1 MFDPEKLEWMNGH
14 YIRSTADDELAERI
28 REVLERAGIAADV
41 ETVGRAVPLVK
52 ERMKVLSEAVG
63 LLRFLFE
70 DVEPDEKARGLIEK
84 AGPKHFRL
92 AADRLSGLSGWGAE
106 AIHEALDELA
116 EELELSRTK
125 AWQPVRAAVTG
136 STVSPPLPESIAL
149 LGRERTLA
157 RLEAAAA

>member
-1 MFDPEKLEWMNGH
+1 
-14 YIRSTADDELAERI
+14 
-28 REVLERAGIAADV
+28 VLKGAGIDADV
-41 ETVGRAVPLVK
+41 ETVAQAVPLVK

-70 DVEPDEKARGLIEK
+70 EVEPDDKARALIDR

-92 AADRLSGLSGWGAE
+92 AADRLSGLSEWAADG
-106 AIHEALDELA
+106 IHEALDELA
-116 EELELSRTK
+116 QEAGLSRTK

-149 LGRERTLA
+149 LGRERTLS
-157 RLEAAAA
+157 RLESAAA